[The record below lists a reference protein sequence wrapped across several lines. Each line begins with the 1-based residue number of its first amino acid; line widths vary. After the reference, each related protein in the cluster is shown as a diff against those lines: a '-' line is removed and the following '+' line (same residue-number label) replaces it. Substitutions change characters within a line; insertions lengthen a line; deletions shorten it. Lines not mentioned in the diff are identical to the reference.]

1 MKQLFMNFA
10 FDILQFMIKVGYG
23 MTERRSPI
31 KSRHKSSLKFSR
43 SVIRFKSWGNM
54 SNIYLIHTHII
65 LYFILFFV
73 LFFKK

>member
-31 KSRHKSSLKFSR
+31 ESRHKSSLKFSR

-54 SNIYLIHTHII
+54 SNIYTHII